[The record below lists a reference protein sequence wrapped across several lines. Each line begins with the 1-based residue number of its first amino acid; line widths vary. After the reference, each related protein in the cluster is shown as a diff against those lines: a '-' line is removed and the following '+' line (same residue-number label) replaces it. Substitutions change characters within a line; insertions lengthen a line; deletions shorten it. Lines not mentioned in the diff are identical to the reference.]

1 MKKKKREKVRQQQ
14 RPSITGNNHI
24 TAEDRNLFALPLGMG
39 EFDITSNTVFS
50 RNCEW

>member
-24 TAEDRNLFALPLGMG
+24 TAEDRNLLKLPESNL
-39 EFDITSNTVFS
+39 ITKSVLELLYNFVIQF
-50 RNCEW
+50 